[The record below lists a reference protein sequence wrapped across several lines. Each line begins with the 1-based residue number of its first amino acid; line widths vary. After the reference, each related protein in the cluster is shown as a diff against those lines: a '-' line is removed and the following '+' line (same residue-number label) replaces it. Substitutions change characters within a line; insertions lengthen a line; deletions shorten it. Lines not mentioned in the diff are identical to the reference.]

1 MIRFIQYRI
10 DGTGEW
16 VDGIVHGFND
26 GNCIVEK
33 KDTGELL
40 LVPVKPECLKFKILT
55 EAWVAMQVEAQ
66 RQAQASSVLA
76 GPIPRDFR
84 GR

>member
-1 MIRFIQYRI
+1 MIRIILYRT
-10 DGTGEW
+10 DGQGDWLE
-16 VDGIVHGFND
+16 GIIHGFND
-26 GNCIVEK
+26 RHAIIEK
-33 KDTGELL
+33 KDTGEMC

-66 RQAQASSVLA
+66 RMAQANAVVA